1 MYRRDSR
8 VFSRLNN
15 IPVIV
20 TLAFPAKDVN
30 NSEIFRVLSKHYPVE
45 PLKEHPNI
53 MCMHVNVDEIPKS
66 LWNKKLLF
74 HSRLE
79 YVKCITDAMEN
90 NDEYE
95 CKAIIEDFNDQVN
108 HIIHAKELFDQ
119 LENTEDSFREDFAR
133 VHQAHELVKD
143 INFIGK
149 TTDVISACLK
159 LESFPLTDLHRGTY
173 GEYVSRYIRRWK
185 DHLLTYN
192 GVDVAS
198 TLGYL
203 NDELEKYPETETLF
217 DYGRPD
223 SYNIRMIEWRRDLN
237 DRVSVFQNAIDKP
250 FENYNL
256 SIHTDAIHSYLLN
269 PKSTDAIY
277 NVLSAYMACEISDID
292 DFCSCIHGMI
302 LTDTTKAIVQ
312 YLHHYYGNKTLIHIS
327 KLFGFEKATQ
337 LCASIGTTSS
347 NEYSN

>member
-1 MYRRDSR
+1 MVVVS
-8 VFSRLNN
+8 
-15 IPVIV
+15 
-20 TLAFPAKDVN
+20 LAFPKKDVK
-30 NSEIFRVLSKHYPVE
+30 NSELFQVLSKQYKSE
-45 PLKEHPNI
+45 PHRDYQNI
-53 MCMHVNVDEIPKS
+53 LCIRAEVDDIPTS

-74 HSRLE
+74 HSRFE

-95 CKAIIEDFNDQVN
+95 CKAIIEDFNDNVN
-108 HIIHAKELFDQ
+108 RIIQAKELYDQ

-143 INFIGK
+143 INFIGNGK
-149 TTDVISACLK
+149 STDFIRKCLNV
-159 LESFPLTDLHRGTY
+159 ESFPLADLHRGTY
-173 GEYVSRYIRRWK
+173 GEYVSGYLRRWK

-198 TLGYL
+198 TLNYL
-203 NDELEKYPETETLF
+203 NNELEKYPTKTSSLL
-217 DYGRPD
+217 DY
-223 SYNIRMIEWRRDLN
+223 RRDGTYSVRMAEWKCEVN
-237 DRVSVFQNAIDKP
+237 NRVSVFQNAIDKP

-256 SIHTDAIHSYLLN
+256 SLHIDTIHSYLLN

-277 NVLSAYMACEISDID
+277 NVLSAYMSCEISDID
-292 DFCSCIHGMI
+292 DFHSCIQDMT